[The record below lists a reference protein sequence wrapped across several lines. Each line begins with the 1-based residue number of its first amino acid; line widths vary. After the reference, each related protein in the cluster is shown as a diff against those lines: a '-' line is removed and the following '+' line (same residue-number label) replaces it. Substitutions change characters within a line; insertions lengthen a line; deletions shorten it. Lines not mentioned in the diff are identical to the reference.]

1 MNFLMQIHFL
11 LQNHNL
17 INYSKITTSTAVHI
31 FDKSIANDSINRNL
45 LQMWK
50 KLINLPILGQN
61 RSALDLG
68 KIVQR

>member
-11 LQNHNL
+11 LQNYNL